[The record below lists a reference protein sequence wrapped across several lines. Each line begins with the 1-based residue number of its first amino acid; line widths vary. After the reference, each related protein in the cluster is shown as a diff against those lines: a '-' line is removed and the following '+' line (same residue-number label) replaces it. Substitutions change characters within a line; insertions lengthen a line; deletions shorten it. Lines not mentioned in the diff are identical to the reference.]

1 MDSGNSNKL
10 LIWKIIALILLVCL
24 ITIIILYSLGVGWK
38 DDDEDKSTVNNSESI
53 LTLWESES
61 SIIQK
66 LVPYIK
72 SITDKN
78 SIDFIPI
85 EDRIAVFDLDGTL
98 FCETDPIYFDWYM
111 YTYRVLE
118 DMIIKTLQLANAI
131 REANIH
137 ALPEGMEKK
146 TLCKK
151 CLCL

>member
-38 DDDEDKSTVNNSESI
+38 DDDDDDDKSTVNNSESI

-85 EDRIAVFDLDGTL
+85 KDRIAVFDLDGTL

-118 DMIIKTLQLANAI
+118 DIIIKTLQVMKISN
-131 REANIH
+131 
-137 ALPEGMEKK
+137 
-146 TLCKK
+146 
-151 CLCL
+151 

>member
-10 LIWKIIALILLVCL
+10 LIWKIIAFILLVCL

-38 DDDEDKSTVNNSESI
+38 DDDDDEDKSTVNNSESI

-98 FCETDPIYFDWYM
+98 FCETAPIYFDWYM

-118 DMIIKTLQLANAI
+118 DMIIKTLQVMKISN
-131 REANIH
+131 
-137 ALPEGMEKK
+137 
-146 TLCKK
+146 
-151 CLCL
+151 

>member
-10 LIWKIIALILLVCL
+10 LIWKIIALILLVFL

-38 DDDEDKSTVNNSESI
+38 NGDDDKDKSTVDNSESI

-85 EDRIAVFDLDGTL
+85 KDRIAVFDLDGTL

-118 DMIIKTLQLANAI
+118 DMIIKTLQVMKISN
-131 REANIH
+131 
-137 ALPEGMEKK
+137 
-146 TLCKK
+146 
-151 CLCL
+151 